1 MNPHRHPTRRVF
13 ALALATASACCALPA
28 LAQNWPARPI
38 RLVIPFGAGAAS
50 DMVARRLAERLQA
63 ALGQPVVVENKAG
76 ASGQIAAELV
86 AKAAPDGYTLF
97 LTSNTTHSANPFL
110 FKKLNYD
117 PVKDFTPIAR
127 VCAFPFVLVVESRTP
142 VSTAKELVALAR
154 RQRHTA
160 YGYGNSTGQIAGA
173 ALSRLTGMNSI
184 AVPYKSV
191 PQVVADLLGGQIQYA
206 FVDMANAVPQIQA
219 GRLKALAV
227 SSEARSALM
236 PNLPTITEETGLEG
250 FDLTAWGAVF
260 GPAGMPKPIVDRLVR
275 ELATIT
281 GDPEFR
287 ERLLK
292 AGVEAQTSTAQELQ
306 VFVDRQLHVWGTK
319 VRDAQI
325 EPE

>member
-13 ALALATASACCALPA
+13 AVALATAGACCALPA

-86 AKAAPDGYTLF
+86 VKAPPDGYTLF

-154 RQRHTA
+154 RQRNTA

-206 FVDMANAVPQIQA
+206 FVDMANAFPQIQA

-260 GPAGMPKPIVDRLVR
+260 GPAGMPKPIVDRLVH

-306 VFVDRQLHVWGTK
+306 VFVDRQLLVWGTK

>member
-1 MNPHRHPTRRVF
+1 MNHTQQPTRRAF
-13 ALALATASACCALPA
+13 IAALTAAGVLGASPA
-28 LAQNWPARPI
+28 RAQNWPARPI
-38 RLVIPFGAGAAS
+38 RLIIPFGAGAAS
-50 DMVARRLAERLQA
+50 DMVARRLGERLQA
-63 ALGQPVVVENKAG
+63 VLGQPVVVENKVG

-127 VCAFPFVLVVESRTP
+127 VCAFPFVLVVESKTP
-142 VSTAKELVALAR
+142 VSNVKELMAFAR
-154 RQRHTA
+154 RNRNTA

-173 ALSRLTGMNSI
+173 ALSRLTQMDSI

-191 PQVVADLLGGQIQYA
+191 PQVVADLLGGQIHYA

-219 GRLKALAV
+219 GKLKALAV
-227 SSEARSALM
+227 SSEVRSALM
-236 PNLPTITEETGLEG
+236 PSLPTIAEETGLEG

-260 GPAGMPKPIVDRLVR
+260 GPAGVPKPIVDRLGF
-275 ELATIT
+275 ELAKIT

-287 ERLLK
+287 ERLQQ
-292 AGVEAQTSTAQELQ
+292 AGVEAQTGTAEELR
-306 VFVDRQLHVWGTK
+306 VFVDRQLLVWGTK
-319 VRDAQI
+319 VRDAKIQ
-325 EPE
+325 PE